1 MTKEEAIKL
10 ENRCDKIMSGYL
22 SKSCTVSLALSG
34 KLKIEFDDG
43 DYITWNMTRNEVDY
57 VCFVGDYDYLV
68 ETVEKIKECIDD
80 NRDIFDK
87 LVWSYNHRMELE

>member
-22 SKSCTVSLALSG
+22 GKSVIVSMALSG

-43 DYITWNMTRNEVDY
+43 DFITWNTAYNNVDY
-57 VCFVGDYDYLV
+57 VNYAGFYDDLV
-68 ETVEKIKECIDD
+68 ETINHIKECIDD
-80 NRDIFDK
+80 NRDIFNE
-87 LVWSYNHRMELE
+87 LMWSYNFRNELE